1 MSPFPTPRRS
11 TTPLQRVVIGR
22 SAAGLP
28 RTYRLIRAP
37 HTWTAQFVAG
47 LRGLLS

>member
-1 MSPFPTPRRS
+1 MSPFRS
-11 TTPLQRVVIGR
+11 TPAHQRVVIGR

-28 RTYRLIRAP
+28 RTYRLIRT
-37 HTWTAQFVAG
+37 HHSSWTAQLVAG

>member
-1 MSPFPTPRRS
+1 MSPYRS
-11 TTPLQRVVIGR
+11 TPAHERVVIGR

-28 RTYRLIRAP
+28 RTYRLIRT
-37 HTWTAQFVAG
+37 HHSWTAQLVAG